1 MNGEGIFGST
11 PWVRPAASSPES
23 GEIRFTKKGGSVY
36 AFLFERPKSSEIKLP
51 HVIASDGMKVVA
63 CSGGENLSYR
73 QLGPDLMVKAPAKLP
88 GQYAMAL
95 KMTPSPWQ
103 VARD

>member
-1 MNGEGIFGST
+1 
-11 PWVRPAASSPES
+11 
-23 GEIRFTKKGGSVY
+23 
-36 AFLFERPKSSEIKLP
+36 
-51 HVIASDGMKVVA
+51 MKVVA
-63 CSGGENLSYR
+63 CGGGENLSYR

-95 KMTPSPWQ
+95 KMTPLPWQ